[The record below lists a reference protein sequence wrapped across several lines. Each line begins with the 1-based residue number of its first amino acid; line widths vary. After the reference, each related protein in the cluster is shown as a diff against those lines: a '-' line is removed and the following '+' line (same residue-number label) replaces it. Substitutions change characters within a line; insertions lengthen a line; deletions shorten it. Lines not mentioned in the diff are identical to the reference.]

1 MGLTLVEALENLLAR
16 VDTPGVRMFSRSIA
30 QGETMGV
37 STGQIMRNLA
47 MELRK
52 RQRAYAEERA
62 QKAPVK
68 ILFPI
73 LFLIMPALFIVLLLP
88 VMISDHGRARLAAAV
103 LRAQGPEPHASPRG
117 RPGRRGVGR
126 RSPTRRGAGSAACS
140 GRRTCRRARASS
152 SAPRGRSTRRSCGSR
167 STSSSST
174 PTRSWSRSCRT
185 CGPFSTASCR
195 GAREVVELRAGEC
208 ERRGLALG
216 DRVAWAARAA
226 DEAAPLATVTD
237 LEGARRGAVVLAS
250 TDQRYLKLVRFLLDG
265 KGIGVAASVPPQRA
279 AEVAGGESADVVV
292 IDAGAVTEG
301 FRIAN
306 ITRAR
311 RPEATVVLVGEN
323 VAGSAAGGMRVYEK
337 WDETEGVVDAIEHAI
352 ERKAV

>member
-1 MGLTLVEALENLLAR
+1 M
-16 VDTPGVRMFSRSIA
+16 
-30 QGETMGV
+30 
-37 STGQIMRNLA
+37 
-47 MELRK
+47 
-52 RQRAYAEERA
+52 
-62 QKAPVK
+62 
-68 ILFPI
+68 
-73 LFLIMPALFIVLLLP
+73 
-88 VMISDHGRARLAAAV
+88 
-103 LRAQGPEPHASPRG
+103 
-117 RPGRRGVGR
+117 
-126 RSPTRRGAGSAACS
+126 
-140 GRRTCRRARASS
+140 
-152 SAPRGRSTRRSCGSR
+152 
-167 STSSSST
+167 
-174 PTRSWSRSCRT
+174 
-185 CGPFSTASCR
+185 
-195 GAREVVELRAGEC
+195 ELRAGEC

-279 AEVAGGESADVVV
+279 AEAAGGESADVVV